1 MIDSL
6 TPEQEKLVE
15 ANRDAWLDK
24 FFKYDVK
31 SQFDSD
37 RATAAIKE
45 DGVED
50 LVTIVI
56 DLFLDGW
63 I

>member
-1 MIDSL
+1 LFI
-6 TPEQEKLVE
+6 
-15 ANRDAWLDK
+15 
-24 FFKYDVK
+24 VK
-31 SQFDSD
+31 VIAEEEEEEIPGATTNPVTSFVVKIVTS
-37 RATAAIKE
+37 ATAAIKE

-56 DLFLDGW
+56 DLLLDGW